1 MLSEKCFQSL
11 EVDVTPD
18 VFQTL
23 PFTLLALDSARRTK
37 DSKCFPVSV
46 FIPAN
51 LTSIVTKTAISCVFF
66 IALFYNVIF
75 YWYFLLRTFFPY
87 SISFQMTKT
96 QVNELIKTIRLNS
109 NSSLLI
115 CRWHRFIPFR
125 KSFQFYYMIC
135 SLTFNVWMHFFTLKL
150 LQSFFRYGP

>member
-1 MLSEKCFQSL
+1 MNRASLIYPPGYSKEQLPRSDLQSVSMLSEKCFQSL

-66 IALFYNVIF
+66 IALFYKKGLYVIF
-75 YWYFLLRTFFPY
+75 
-87 SISFQMTKT
+87 
-96 QVNELIKTIRLNS
+96 
-109 NSSLLI
+109 LLI
-115 CRWHRFIPFR
+115 LFVKNLLPVFNFISND
-125 KSFQFYYMIC
+125 KSTSQ
-135 SLTFNVWMHFFTLKL
+135 
-150 LQSFFRYGP
+150 